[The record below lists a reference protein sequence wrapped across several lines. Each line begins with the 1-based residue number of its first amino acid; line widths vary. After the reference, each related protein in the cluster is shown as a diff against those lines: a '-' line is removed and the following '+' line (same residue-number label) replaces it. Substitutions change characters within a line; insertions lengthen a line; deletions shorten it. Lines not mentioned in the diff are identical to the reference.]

1 MCLVP
6 SMASDTG
13 WFTLVKDGA
22 TEQAIDLGALSLLAP
37 EHAPEWVAVRLLT
50 PARCADAALGVFGQL
65 WGAVVMQQDGVMAKE
80 MFKNLRQKLMG
91 DERNQRQALQD
102 AGFAGEADA
111 VAWAQSIIGQSV
123 EESTQFMNLRKLRQ
137 AKPELTLKTATFIL
151 DRTKLLGR
159 PRQP

>member
-1 MCLVP
+1 
-6 SMASDTG
+6 
-13 WFTLVKDGA
+13 
-22 TEQAIDLGALSLLAP
+22 
-37 EHAPEWVAVRLLT
+37 
-50 PARCADAALGVFGQL
+50 
-65 WGAVVMQQDGVMAKE
+65 MQQDGVMAKE

-123 EESTQFMNLRKLRQ
+123 EDSTQFMNLRKLRQ

-151 DRTKLLGR
+151 DRVKLLDR
-159 PRQP
+159 PRQS